1 VHVHVWREGS
11 VSQRE
16 QLVFRDWLRVNT
28 EDRMLYESV
37 KRELAARVW
46 DSMGDYA
53 EAKTDVVA
61 EVMRR
66 AQQAASE

>member
-1 VHVHVWREGS
+1 
-11 VSQRE
+11 
-16 QLVFRDWLRVNT
+16 
-28 EDRMLYESV
+28 MLYESV